1 MDDNDDGHDGK
12 EPIDW
17 RYRFHI
23 FFAYFVGLNFREY
36 PQKIWPYMVQ
46 YLHFRI
52 LEFPLIKWRYYEVR
66 KRTIF
71 CAIFC
76 GEIA

>member
-1 MDDNDDGHDGK
+1 MIMMREITK
-12 EPIDW
+12 RIDW

-23 FFAYFVGLNFREY
+23 FLAYFVGLIFMKY
-36 PQKIWPYMVQ
+36 HHKIWPYMVQ

-52 LEFPLIKWRYYEVR
+52 LKFPLIKWRYYEVR

-71 CAIFC
+71 WAIFR